1 MKYRKLYGAKGLA
14 YSRFFRET
22 LSSLEEENTMENER
36 KDIKYQIQH
45 GYKLQ
50 TLMHKV
56 NKETLKEQ
64 HDKQQNNKAS
74 GVDKVTKEQYNENLN
89 SNLDNLLERMKKFS
103 YKPQPARRTYIPK
116 LNGKL
121 RPLGIPAYEDK
132 LVQGAMAEVLNEV
145 YENIFLDC
153 SYGFRPKRNC
163 HQVVKFINQTIMIHK
178 VNYIVD
184 ADIKGFFDNV
194 NHNWLIKF
202 LEHDIADKNFIRY
215 IKRFL
220 KSGIIEEMKY
230 YETDKGTPQ
239 GGLISPI
246 LANVYLHYVLDLW
259 FEKFIK
265 PKCKG
270 EVYLARYADDFL
282 VMFQYE
288 NEARSFLNALYKR
301 FETFGLEVEPIKTRI
316 LPFGRYKGN
325 KDNFDFLGFTF
336 YNGKTRKGKYRVVV
350 KTSKKK
356 LKQKKEN
363 AKKWLHDSMHSSIKD
378 TLERLKLKMI
388 GHYRYY
394 GVNGNYNDL
403 LKFYKYVKYAYYRV
417 LKKRGQKQPIP
428 YDRYLFYWDFIG
440 VPGPR
445 ICVNIW

>member
-1 MKYRKLYGAKGLA
+1 
-14 YSRFFRET
+14 
-22 LSSLEEENTMENER
+22 MENER

-89 SNLDNLLERMKKFS
+89 SNLDNLLEKMKKFS

-363 AKKWLHDSMHSSIKD
+363 AKKWLHDNMHSSIKD
-378 TLERLKLKMI
+378 TLERLKLKLI

-403 LKFYKYVKYAYYRV
+403 LKFYKYVKNAYYRV

-428 YDRYLFYWDFIG
+428 YDRYLFYWYFIG
-440 VPGPR
+440 VPEPR